1 MKMCINT
8 CVGARVCVCQ
18 SEVVLR
24 LWSVK
29 EMQRASCSNGPH
41 SKSSELQRGT
51 APKAAGFE
59 LCLCAEQLPGKR
71 DGGIP
76 QAPSVFSEV
85 ERKLEEVE

>member
-1 MKMCINT
+1 M
-8 CVGARVCVCQ
+8 CQ
-18 SEVVLR
+18 SEVVLQ

-41 SKSSELQRGT
+41 SKSSQLQRGT
-51 APKAAGFE
+51 APRAAGFE
-59 LCLCAEQLPGKR
+59 LCLCAKQLPGKR

-76 QAPSVFSEV
+76 EAPSLFSKV